1 MDIINPRIESYIAS
15 LVKVD
20 DPILT
25 EMEERAARRDF
36 PIVGPQAGRLLE
48 MLARFAQAKRVLEL
62 GSGFGYSA
70 YWFARGLAPGG
81 VIHCTDLSS
90 ANRDLAMSFFRKAG
104 LSERLIFH
112 VGDALLCA
120 RKLKGPFDVVFN
132 DIDKKAYPE
141 SVETALAL
149 LRTGG
154 LFITDNVLWKGR
166 VTEGSSRDETT
177 AAIVKF
183 NEMVCGRRDLWT
195 VILPIRDGLAVC
207 QKK

>member
-1 MDIINPRIESYIAS
+1 
-15 LVKVD
+15 
-20 DPILT
+20 
-25 EMEERAARRDF
+25 MERQAQAGDF
-36 PIVGPQAGRLLE
+36 PIVGPLVGRALCL
-48 MLARFAQAKRVLEL
+48 LARSIGARRIMEL

-81 VIHCTDLSS
+81 VIHCTDLSA

-112 VGDALLCA
+112 VGDALASA
-120 RKLKGPFDVVFN
+120 RKLKGPFDIVFN

-166 VTEGSSRDETT
+166 VAEGGKGDETT
-177 AAIVKF
+177 AAIMKF
-183 NEMVCGRRDLWT
+183 NEMVCGRRDLST
-195 VILPIRDGLAVC
+195 VVLPVRDGLAVC

>member
-1 MDIINPRIESYIAS
+1 MDIINPKIESYIAS
-15 LVKVD
+15 LAKAD

-25 EMEERAARRDF
+25 EMEERAARQDF

-81 VIHCTDLSS
+81 VIHCTDLSA

-112 VGDALLCA
+112 VGDALASA
-120 RKLKGPFDVVFN
+120 RKLKAPFDIVFN

-166 VTEGSSRDETT
+166 VVEGSNRDETA

-183 NEMVCGRRDLWT
+183 NEMVCGRRDLQT
-195 VILPIRDGLAVC
+195 VILPLRDGLAVC